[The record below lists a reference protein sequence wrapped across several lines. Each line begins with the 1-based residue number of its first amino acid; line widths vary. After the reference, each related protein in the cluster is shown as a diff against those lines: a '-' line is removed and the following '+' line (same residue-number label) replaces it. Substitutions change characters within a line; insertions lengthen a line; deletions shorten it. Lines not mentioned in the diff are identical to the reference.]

1 MIQQSGITTRSGT
14 SALCF
19 SFAFPLRFICSMLYE
34 TQPLDPML
42 FTSDALTDRRATWP
56 FRVPDRGSV
65 NPSPSGDGCVF
76 VLWPTSR
83 RSF

>member
-19 SFAFPLRFICSMLYE
+19 SFAFPLRFIRSMLYE

-56 FRVPDRGSV
+56 F
-65 NPSPSGDGCVF
+65 
-76 VLWPTSR
+76 SR
-83 RSF
+83 LPV